1 MKKFLLYLLC
11 ILAVST
17 ASAAEKKIEVTATN
31 SKISTN
37 SYTIKE
43 SDELKNTNNELTG
56 FKVKTSGTAASAKMQ
71 YRQSKNSFF
80 IVSQN
85 SNNYKIKN
93 IAISGVSLSSG
104 TLGTSHKENYY
115 AFDNLK
121 DITIPTTISNQI
133 STTTLTKNEFD
144 IYSLSQSSSKGLDIN
159 NNYFAIVWDKNAS
172 IYQIEK
178 IIITYDDDPSS
189 GGGDNGQT
197 TKGFGNFTIANLTD
211 VTPGEH
217 PLDITLA
224 DTDGANVSY
233 AYEYTPNDDN
243 LTFDDNKVNIKA
255 AGEWNVT
262 ATASAEGYNPKTTT
276 FTISA
281 KAATGEPNPVDP
293 DPEPAEGDIV
303 EIILPT
309 NSSEGNTTSTSYTDV
324 TWDFTGNGN
333 KAGAKYSGRATL
345 YAQKSGNVA
354 AHSRLGFNSNSDR
367 RGIIVTN
374 APEGYVIKSIEAT
387 LTSDCTSVGTDNALE
402 VYFANDDLTFPLTYM
417 WSPLPDDA
425 REGVKMQSVDLS
437 RDDTSTIILTLNIDE
452 ESAGYNK
459 SYFGLRAKKNALYFD
474 QIKITWTPLVVVKPN
489 LTLEAA
495 DVEMYEERTHK
506 ISYTASTSNDSEFDG
521 SGLEYVIT
529 ANDDDTIEE
538 GLEVENGILTS
549 ILRGSYTVT
558 INYTGNVY
566 TKGKVGEFNVNVN
579 ELPEALT
586 DFISVATETNG
597 LLDKQSQRYHTADWD
612 FTESTGSKYTGVI
625 ILYKDEAGNYFGIDK
640 DGTHSNEE
648 IGDATHSGIF
658 NLAAPEGY
666 EVDKVTVT
674 WNNRNI
680 ENAGGENHKMEF
692 FVTPKPFTGANQ
704 MFEGSRKKTV
714 FFQEITEEAGGD
726 GETSKTGA
734 ETTTFEAPVG
744 TRYFGICDAANSN
757 VHYIDEIKIEWIKRS
772 SLSWD
777 QDEYDFDFVPEF
789 VDPRNHLLGLKD
801 FTTEL
806 KITNTNPEF
815 ENTHSDKIEVVVTD
829 EEGNEFDETRQQV
842 TATVAGTD
850 VEVVFSKPG
859 TAYIKIKINDT
870 DLNLNEWSLEVQ
882 ETPIKITVNPA
893 KVQFSTFDENLS
905 INHNLIK
912 NWSEDNTHT
921 SDYWFVFDNETDN
934 FMEEGKD
941 YFYTAFLEPNFTP
954 AVICN
959 GDEDAETHEAHHFNA
974 YVEPEVIHDS
984 NSLYIAASTAGS
996 YSLKFQVM
1004 DEYKD
1009 LFHSDSY
1016 THSIPFDIKPV
1027 LNEDNIYV
1035 YDNRH
1040 GDRDI
1045 WYQALVKDDEGW
1057 KLVEKVCIDEENEIY
1072 EDLKSTMLYVHT
1084 GYAGDLYYRVTR
1096 KGGTDSGDSVV
1107 EETVSEEESSDV
1119 NSSDNAVFY
1128 APAKA
1133 PVAIPDGYSKTTGS
1147 GIDLSNAESVSFI
1160 QVENGVMSEPTTLA
1174 ITGTTPTAVETIES
1188 DPAEEA
1194 EAEYLTIEGLKAT
1207 APLAPGVYIKKTPIR
1222 TKVIFVK

>member
-37 SYTIKE
+37 SYAIKE

-56 FKVKTSGTAASAKMQ
+56 FKVKTSGTAASSKMQ

-104 TLGTSHKENYY
+104 TLGTNHKENYY

-121 DITIPTTISNQI
+121 DITIPTTTSNQI

-159 NNYFAIVWDKNAS
+159 NNYFAIVWDNNAS

-178 IIITYDDDPSS
+178 IIITYDDDSS
-189 GGGDNGQT
+189 SEGGGNEQI
-197 TKGFGNFTIANLTD
+197 TKNFGNFTIANLTD

-255 AGEWNVT
+255 AGSWSVT
-262 ATASAEGYNPKTTT
+262 ATASAEGYNDKTTT

-281 KAATGEPNPVDP
+281 TEATVDPDPVKP
-293 DPEPAEGDIV
+293 DPEPAEGYLV
-303 EIILPT
+303 EILLPT
-309 NSSEGNTTSTSYTDV
+309 NSNQGSGITSVSYTDN
-324 TWDFTGNGN
+324 TWDFTDNG
-333 KAGAKYSGRATL
+333 KKVGAKYSGRTRL
-345 YAQKSGNVA
+345 YVNKENNVE
-354 AHSRLGFNSNSDR
+354 AHSVIAFNENSNR
-367 RGIIVTN
+367 RGIYVDN
-374 APEGYVIKSIEAT
+374 APNGYALKSIEAT
-387 LTSDCTSVGTDNALE
+387 ISANCTAVGEANALE
-402 VYFANDDLTFPLTYM
+402 VFFVNDDLTFPLEYM
-417 WSPLPDDA
+417 WTPLPNDA
-425 REGVKMQSVDLS
+425 REGVKMENVDLS
-437 RDDTSTIILTLNIDE
+437 RDNISTTILTLNVDK
-452 ESAGYNK
+452 ESVGYNK
-459 SYFGLRAKKNALYFD
+459 SYFGLRAKKAVLYFD
-474 QIKITWTPLVVVKPN
+474 QIKITWTPIVKPE
-489 LTLEAA
+489 LTITAK

-506 ISYTASTSNDSEFDG
+506 ISYTASTSDDSEFDG
-521 SGLEYVIT
+521 SGLEYVIS
-529 ANDDDTIEE
+529 ANDDNTIEE
-538 GLEVENGILTS
+538 GLEVENGILSS
-549 ILRGSYTVT
+549 ILMGSYTVT
-558 INYTGNVY
+558 VNYTGDVY
-566 TKGKVGEFNVNVN
+566 TKGKVGEFNVTVN

-586 DFISVATETNG
+586 DVISVATETNG
-597 LLDKQSQRYHTADWD
+597 LLDKQSQRYHTADWV
-612 FTESTGSKYTGVI
+612 FTESTGSNYTGIV

-640 DGTHSNEE
+640 DGTHSNDE

-658 NLAAPEGY
+658 NLAAPKGY

-692 FVTPKPFTGANQ
+692 FVTPKPFTGTNQ

-714 FFQEITEEAGGD
+714 FFQEVTEEAGGD

-734 ETTTFEAPVG
+734 ATTTFEAPVG

-772 SLSWD
+772 SLSWN

-789 VDPRNHLLGLKD
+789 VDPGNHLLGLKD

-829 EEGNEFDETRQQV
+829 EEGNELDETEQQV
-842 TATVAGTD
+842 TATAVGTD

-905 INHNLIK
+905 INHNPIK
-912 NWSEDNTHT
+912 NWSEDNTHK
-921 SDYWFVFDNETDN
+921 SDYWFAFDNETDN

-941 YFYTAFLEPNFTP
+941 SFYTAFLEPNFTP

-974 YVEPEVIHDS
+974 YVEPEVIHDG

-996 YSLKFQVM
+996 YTLKFQVM

-1040 GDRDI
+1040 GDRDV

-1096 KGGTDSGDSVV
+1096 KGGTDSDSEA
-1107 EETVSEEESSDV
+1107 EETESEEESSDV

-1160 QVENGVMSEPTTLA
+1160 QVENGVMSKPTTLA

-1188 DPAEEA
+1188 DSAEEA
-1194 EAEYLTIEGLKAT
+1194 EAEYFTIEGLKAT

-1222 TKVIFVK
+1222 AKVIFVK